1 MPRNDDRTRGGERPR
16 NESRRRNDERARIAH
31 LAARIMAED
40 GIEDH
45 ALAKKK
51 AARQA
56 GVADFSQLPGNDEI
70 DQALRAY
77 REIYDTDN
85 HRARLTELR
94 EIAVRAMAGLDAFN
108 PHLTGAVLSGI
119 AGKYAGIQLQLFTD
133 DVKAVEL
140 FFIDRGADYQSGQT
154 SLYSG
159 ETRITVPLFTLDD
172 DGASIEITVLSPR
185 DAHLPLKTSLAGK
198 AIERAKLAAVEELL
212 SQP

>member
-1 MPRNDDRTRGGERPR
+1 MPRNDDRARGNERP
-16 NESRRRNDERARIAH
+16 RNDERARIAH

-40 GIEDH
+40 GIEDY

-56 GVADFSQLPGNDEI
+56 GVAGFSQLPGNDEI
-70 DQALRAY
+70 DQALRTY
-77 REIYDTDN
+77 RDIYDADN
-85 HRARLTELR
+85 HRAQLTGLR
-94 EIAVRAMAGLDAFN
+94 EIALRVMAGLDAFN
-108 PHLTGAVLSGI
+108 PHLTGAVLSGV

-140 FFIDRGADYQSGQT
+140 FLMDRGADYQSGQT

-159 ETRITVPLFTLDD
+159 ETRITVPLFILDD

-185 DAHLPLKTSLAGK
+185 DARLPLKTSLAGK
-198 AIERAKLAAVEELL
+198 TIERAKLAAVEELL